1 MCAFLGVRDA
11 KLLAQQMAD
20 AGVPERTMIEAQPV
34 FDSVPDDEAE
44 RVWRAIVATARGSQ
58 A

>member
-1 MCAFLGVRDA
+1 MSAFLGVRDA
-11 KLLAQQMAD
+11 KFLAQQMAND
-20 AGVPERTMIEAQPV
+20 GASEQTMIEAQPV
-34 FDSVPDDEAE
+34 FDSVPDDETE